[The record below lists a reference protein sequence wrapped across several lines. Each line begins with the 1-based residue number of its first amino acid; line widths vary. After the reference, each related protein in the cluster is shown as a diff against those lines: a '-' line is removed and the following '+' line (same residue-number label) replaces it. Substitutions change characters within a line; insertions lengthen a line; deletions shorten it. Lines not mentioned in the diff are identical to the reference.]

1 MNTDDFSNF
10 DVGNM
15 SEVFQMQEEP
25 VSDFKK
31 AEEESIQYMDKS
43 DDETYQS
50 LLKQRSILESR
61 DMNAIKKYANA
72 VLDNLN
78 NKNTG
83 MLRLRDKNKK
93 LTEENGALKERIRIA
108 SLYIGSLAEKVRRLS
123 SERVVLTNGDQAE
136 YQGQIDG
143 LNKTIDILKGRLN
156 ETRLMYPDR
165 EKLESRYQNMKYE
178 RDNLKQKLL
187 NLEESQKL
195 IGDVTQILENAKK
208 AKQYKDELSDI
219 SAYSRLLIHQI
230 KRFQNYSKKVSDW
243 VASNMAEQWRYQ
255 FLDARDSERTL
266 TELMHDVLSY
276 TDILKNFV
284 DDLIMI
290 NPDIDD
296 ELILRYHDMDE
307 RAARDANK
315 YMDKR
320 KRYYYKSDYSSLTP
334 APKPIDFEVD
344 KNMADRIEQNA
355 PPETLYDK
363 LKRGY
368 DNVKDYFN

>member
-165 EKLESRYQNMKYE
+165 EKLESRYQNTA
-178 RDNLKQKLL
+178 
-187 NLEESQKL
+187 
-195 IGDVTQILENAKK
+195 VTRHSYWN
-208 AKQYKDELSDI
+208 
-219 SAYSRLLIHQI
+219 LLILHTHQ
-230 KRFQNYSKKVSDW
+230 
-243 VASNMAEQWRYQ
+243 
-255 FLDARDSERTL
+255 
-266 TELMHDVLSY
+266 
-276 TDILKNFV
+276 
-284 DDLIMI
+284 
-290 NPDIDD
+290 
-296 ELILRYHDMDE
+296 
-307 RAARDANK
+307 
-315 YMDKR
+315 
-320 KRYYYKSDYSSLTP
+320 
-334 APKPIDFEVD
+334 
-344 KNMADRIEQNA
+344 RI
-355 PPETLYDK
+355 
-363 LKRGY
+363 
-368 DNVKDYFN
+368 F